1 MSINL
6 ILCSAA
12 FAIAVLISIV
22 YLLIKKRINVKFALV
37 WIILFLVLLI
47 AILIPGFLQWLTE
60 ILGFQTPSNMV
71 LTIFIAVLIVINI
84 ASTVAISS
92 LQKSRAKLIQEI
104 SLLKNQ
110 NSKDTQNY

>member
-6 ILCSAA
+6 IICSAA

-37 WIILFLVLLI
+37 WIILFAILLI
-47 AILIPGFLQWLTE
+47 AILVPGFLEWFTE

-71 LTIFIAVLIVINI
+71 LTIFIAVLVVINI
-84 ASTVAISS
+84 ATTVAV
-92 LQKSRAKLIQEI
+92 SRYSRKIEKLTQEI
-104 SLLKNQ
+104 AILK
-110 NSKDTQNY
+110 KK